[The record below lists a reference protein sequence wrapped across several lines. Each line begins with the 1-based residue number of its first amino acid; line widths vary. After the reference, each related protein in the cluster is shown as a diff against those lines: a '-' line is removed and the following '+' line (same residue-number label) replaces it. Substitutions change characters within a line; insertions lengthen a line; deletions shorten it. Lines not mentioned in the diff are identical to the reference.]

1 MLDMRYLSILDELF
15 SSDSAVF
22 MLIGLVIATIIGIK
36 MKNTR
41 KNIIGVAICLVT
53 YVICEIVSNIIGMNY
68 LVEFIALFV
77 GTIAIGGFIGF
88 IIGLI
93 VSKVRK

>member
-1 MLDMRYLSILDELF
+1 MKYLPILGELF
-15 SSDSAVF
+15 SSDSAIF

-68 LVEFIALFV
+68 LVQIIALFV

-88 IIGLI
+88 IIGHI

>member
-1 MLDMRYLSILDELF
+1 MREYEFVEVLNMKYLLILGELF
-15 SSDSAVF
+15 SSDSAIF

-68 LVEFIALFV
+68 LVQIIALFV
-77 GTIAIGGFIGF
+77 GTR
-88 IIGLI
+88 LCRM
-93 VSKVRK
+93 V